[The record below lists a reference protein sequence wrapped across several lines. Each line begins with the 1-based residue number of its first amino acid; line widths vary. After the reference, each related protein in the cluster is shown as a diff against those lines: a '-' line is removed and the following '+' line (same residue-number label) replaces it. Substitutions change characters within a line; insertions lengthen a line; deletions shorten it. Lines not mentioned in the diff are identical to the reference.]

1 MKKYISGLSK
11 LLLLAGALVAASC
24 TDYLDK
30 APGSDI
36 DENEPYKNFR
46 NFQGF
51 VEELYGGIP
60 CISSTE
66 YHNSWNLGE
75 DEYWEPSDVRPLA
88 YQIDQGNYRVISDG
102 GTFIYGFP
110 GNGNGNPES
119 DKKTDKGNLW
129 KLAWKCIRKANIGL
143 ANMDKLQG
151 ATAEERN
158 LIEGQLLFFRG
169 WYHFMLMQYW
179 GGLPYIDHVLPAGE
193 TPMLPRLNYRETA
206 ELAAADME
214 AAAKILPIDW
224 DQTTAGRPTL
234 GNNNMRANKI
244 MALAF
249 AGKCLLWAGSPLM
262 NYESSGDASYNSELC
277 KRAADLLGEALSLTE
292 STGRYELADFS
303 QWNDLFYYA
312 DKGGRVPG
320 LKEVIMLENLVEFY
334 LYNTRF
340 DYNQRN
346 DYFSQIVISG
356 GVKVQPTANYALN
369 YGMANG
375 EPIPSWEESDAV
387 SGYDPTHPWKGRDP
401 RFYKDFAYDGIQM
414 VRDDKGIVAEDVK
427 YASLYSGG
435 PWRVNNGNKSNLT
448 GLVEIK
454 FVPQMAPNIGGL
466 LDIHVGAVLCLMRL
480 SDLYLLYSEATA
492 CGYGSPT
499 SKASTFGMTAVEAVN
514 KVRARAGVGNVA
526 SRFTGSTDA
535 FLPELYRERAV
546 ELAFEGHRFIDL
558 RRWMLL
564 TKRPYTLKTKLEF
577 DRTKE
582 FSFRNPSEARVA
594 NLREE
599 VLFERKLDDRHY
611 WLPLPTADVNIYP
624 EFGQNPGW

>member
-1 MKKYISGLSK
+1 
-11 LLLLAGALVAASC
+11 
-24 TDYLDK
+24 
-30 APGSDI
+30 
-36 DENEPYKNFR
+36 
-46 NFQGF
+46 
-51 VEELYGGIP
+51 
-60 CISSTE
+60 
-66 YHNSWNLGE
+66 
-75 DEYWEPSDVRPLA
+75 
-88 YQIDQGNYRVISDG
+88 
-102 GTFIYGFP
+102 
-110 GNGNGNPES
+110 
-119 DKKTDKGNLW
+119 
-129 KLAWKCIRKANIGL
+129 
-143 ANMDKLQG
+143 
-151 ATAEERN
+151 
-158 LIEGQLLFFRG
+158 
-169 WYHFMLMQYW
+169 
-179 GGLPYIDHVLPAGE
+179 
-193 TPMLPRLNYRETA
+193 MLPRLNYRETA

>member
-11 LLLLAGALVAASC
+11 LLILAGALVAASC

-60 CISSTE
+60 CITGTD
-66 YHNSWNLGE
+66 YHNSWNHGE
-75 DEYWEPSDVRPLA
+75 DEYWEPSDTRPLA
-88 YQIDQGNYRVISDG
+88 YHIDQGNYRVISEG
-102 GTFIYGFP
+102 GTYIYGFP
-110 GNGNGNPES
+110 GNGEGKPES
-119 DKKTDKGNLW
+119 DQKNDKGNLW
-129 KLAWKCIRKANIGL
+129 KLGWKGIRKANIGL

-214 AAAKILPIDW
+214 AAAKILPVDW

-277 KRAADLLGEALSLTE
+277 KRAADLLGEALSLIE

-312 DKGGRVPG
+312 DRGTRIPG
-320 LKEVIMLENLVEFY
+320 LKETIFQENLVQIAG
-334 LYNTRF
+334 RF
-340 DYNQRN
+340 DWNQRN
-346 DYFSQIVISG
+346 DYFAQLVISS
-356 GVKVQPTANYALN
+356 GVKVQPTANYALY

-375 EPIPSWEESDAV
+375 EPISSWTEKDAV
-387 SGYDPTHPWKGRDP
+387 SGYDPSFPWKNRDP
-401 RFYKDFAYDGIQM
+401 RFYKDFAYDGVQV
-414 VRDDKGIVAEDVK
+414 VRDEKGIVDENTK
-427 YASLYSGG
+427 YASLFSDG
-435 PWRVNNGNKSNLT
+435 PWRVANGMKSNLT
-448 GLVEIK
+448 GFVEIK
-454 FVPQMAPNIGGL
+454 FIPQMAKNVAWAQEWSVVIAL
-466 LDIHVGAVLCLMRL
+466 SIMRL
-480 SDLYLLYSEATA
+480 SDVYLLYSEATA

-499 SKASTFGMTAVEAVN
+499 SKATTFGMTAVEAVN